1 MSAIDLVSLP
11 SSGLTDIDIAIDQI
25 NTQKVELGASQNRLA
40 YVVSNLMNVAENT
53 SAARSRIQDTDFAI
67 ETAGLAK
74 SQVLR
79 HTATAMLA
87 HTNAQPQIVLSL
99 IR

>member
-1 MSAIDLVSLP
+1 
-11 SSGLTDIDIAIDQI
+11 
-25 NTQKVELGASQNRLA
+25 
-40 YVVSNLMNVAENT
+40 MNVAENT
-53 SAARSRIQDTDFAI
+53 SAARPRIQDADFAI
-67 ETAGLAK
+67 EAARLVK

-87 HTNAQPQIVLSL
+87 HANAQPQIVLSL